1 MNKLVFIV
9 IIIALIIAAFILF
22 LRFPK
27 FLSSNRQKKINAPQ
41 TSINADKTYQIK
53 LMSGCAEDSSP
64 TNYDKYG
71 GWKKIRGQK
80 TEFFHTEMID
90 GKWWLVTPDG
100 YGFISKGVNAFG
112 YQEGKEKEGIDI
124 LRGFGLN
131 TIGAWSIAV
140 RKNTL
145 QEKIPY
151 GFLLDLLKTYAFTQG
166 IDVQD
171 QKNFPDI
178 FNDDFEKSIYNTI
191 EAQSESLR
199 EHLIN
204 DPYLIGWWT
213 DNELRWPQEKN
224 HILDVYLRLSAS
236 APGRMVAEKFLKEKF
251 GAPILPKEA
260 KQIEE
265 ARDGFIE
272 IAVKQYAKI
281 THDVIKKYDKNH
293 LILGERLFFTPSAWK
308 NTMPERMGG
317 FEAIGRAVRGYF
329 DIISINSYFDE
340 NPIVRLRKMYD
351 QFQGPLLISEFNIQ
365 SSMKDQGKR
374 GEEEWLAKEKISVIG
389 YKNQIPSFFAE
400 PYIVGYHWFPYK
412 NYLTA
417 QENNHSAGLVDYYFK
432 PREEL
437 LKTFKEVNSTL
448 EITHKCAQSTNF

>member
-100 YGFISKGVNAFG
+100 YGFISKGGNAFG

-151 GFLLDLLKTYAFTQG
+151 GFLLDLLKKTVGDRSEEHTS
-166 IDVQD
+166 
-171 QKNFPDI
+171 
-178 FNDDFEKSIYNTI
+178 EL
-191 EAQSESLR
+191 QS
-199 EHLIN
+199 
-204 DPYLIGWWT
+204 
-213 DNELRWPQEKN
+213 
-224 HILDVYLRLSAS
+224 
-236 APGRMVAEKFLKEKF
+236 
-251 GAPILPKEA
+251 
-260 KQIEE
+260 
-265 ARDGFIE
+265 
-272 IAVKQYAKI
+272 
-281 THDVIKKYDKNH
+281 
-293 LILGERLFFTPSAWK
+293 
-308 NTMPERMGG
+308 
-317 FEAIGRAVRGYF
+317 
-329 DIISINSYFDE
+329 
-340 NPIVRLRKMYD
+340 
-351 QFQGPLLISEFNIQ
+351 Q
-365 SSMKDQGKR
+365 S
-374 GEEEWLAKEKISVIG
+374 
-389 YKNQIPSFFAE
+389 N
-400 PYIVGYHWFPYK
+400 
-412 NYLTA
+412 
-417 QENNHSAGLVDYYFK
+417 
-432 PREEL
+432 
-437 LKTFKEVNSTL
+437 
-448 EITHKCAQSTNF
+448 